1 MQWSFPS
8 TKNGQIKG
16 VADAGIET
24 FQGDGIKALTRETC
38 QNSLDAVVDD
48 NKTVHV
54 QFKQYYKKTN
64 TIPGYIKYKSMLRQI
79 LNYWKGN
86 SEKATE
92 FLERAIQSM
101 EEEYTNILRISD
113 YNTSGLSEPY
123 KAGFGS

>member
-64 TIPGYIKYKSMLRQI
+64 TIPGYMKYKSMWWCYKDRRFCRKF
-79 LNYWKGN
+79 WHW
-86 SEKATE
+86 EKCT
-92 FLERAIQSM
+92 ICM
-101 EEEYTNILRISD
+101 Y
-113 YNTSGLSEPY
+113 GV
-123 KAGFGS
+123 